1 MSIEKYLDTFNRPAA
16 KLSTIA
22 DEMAIDGIDYVSPQH
37 LAGELRRLGWEY
49 KNTGKLRVWIKPG
62 HTAITAGVSQ
72 PANVRYVVGRIVD
85 DVIAGLD
92 SITVKELHNAIA
104 AKIGKFDIAIAN
116 RSMEIRQRRKEW
128 YLDKSDRTWKRFDD
142 KSDAQK

>member
-1 MSIEKYLDTFNRPAA
+1 MTIEEYLLQFNRPAA

-22 DEMAIDGIDYVSPQH
+22 DEMAVDGIDYVSPQF

-62 HTAITAGVSQ
+62 QTAISAGVSQ
-72 PANVRYVVGRIVD
+72 PANVRFVVGRIVG
-85 DVIAGLD
+85 DVIAD
-92 SITVKELHNAIA
+92 MNSITVKELHNAVA
-104 AKIGKFDIAIAN
+104 AKIGQFDIAIAN

-128 YLDKSDRTWKRFDD
+128 HFEKADRTWKRIDNN
-142 KSDAQK
+142 DAQK